1 MRAGLVGGG
10 GRGTRLSPGNL
21 VRLSPGQTQREDR
34 SDFPVSSRCC
44 GASVSARHLSWDSG
58 SVCLSAFHPQAPD
71 RPLSAEKQNGR
82 RWSRFR
88 SWKKREPLDTPGCP
102 RGPLLPWGAAGRMNG
117 KPVSPEGVNCDR
129 KIGEVVGGGGGAQ
142 LGSEGRVTWQRGLQ
156 ATPPHHYHPS
166 NISEFLNTSLPP
178 RS

>member
-1 MRAGLVGGG
+1 MRAGLVGGWG
-10 GRGTRLSPGNL
+10 GLGCPRGTWCVCLQARLSGRIAQISRFHL
-21 VRLSPGQTQREDR
+21 GAAGLLSP
-34 SDFPVSSRCC
+34 P
-44 GASVSARHLSWDSG
+44 RHLSRDSG
-58 SVCLSAFHPQAPD
+58 GVCLSAFHPQAPD

-88 SWKKREPLDTPGCP
+88 SWKKREPLDTPGHP

-117 KPVSPEGVNCDR
+117 KPVSPAGVNCDR

-178 RS
+178 RN